1 MDSMTKFNK
10 KPITINEL
18 LKWKNNQKINPRTN
32 RKISKEGDL
41 YKYLSIEYNKH
52 FPQINDETK
61 NKETI
66 QIRKDYKLEDSVDDK
81 DPITLNIFW
90 KIENGIKVV
99 VYENMNDLIFYKDS
113 HNLLRCFEKETLEY
127 LKAHKISKH
136 PVTQDEIPKEIFE
149 LVIEK
154 NLEEERKQMS
164 ISEKAFEVFQKFSTL
179 SIFIDSEWFLDLD
192 KNKLKKFHYE
202 ASSFYKENLS
212 DSQRTNISIDADKL
226 FNLSENEIDK
236 LTLEQC
242 QLYMLNNID
251 ILLEVK
257 KEELKYFINYIL
269 IGALGI
275 VIPTIRDL
283 YPDFSFSFSV

>member
-10 KPITINEL
+10 KPITVNEL
-18 LKWKNNQKINPRTN
+18 LKWKNNPKINPRTN

-52 FPQINDETK
+52 FPQMKAESE
-61 NKETI
+61 NKENV

-90 KIENGIKVV
+90 KIQNGIKVV

-149 LVIEK
+149 LVVEK

-164 ISEKAFEVFQKFSTL
+164 VSEKAFEVFQKFSTL
-179 SIFIDSEWFLDLD
+179 SIFIDSEWFMDLD

-212 DSQRTNISIDADKL
+212 ESQRSYISDEDKL

-236 LTLEQC
+236 LTLEKC

>member
-1 MDSMTKFNK
+1 MYSMTKFNK
-10 KPITINEL
+10 NPITVNEL
-18 LKWKNNQKINPRTN
+18 LKWKNNPKINPRTN
-32 RKISKEGDL
+32 RKISKDGEL
-41 YKYLSIEYNKH
+41 YKYLSNEYNKH
-52 FPQINDETK
+52 FPQIKVNVDL
-61 NKETI
+61 
-66 QIRKDYKLEDSVDDK
+66 RKDYKLEDSVDDK

-90 KIENGIKVV
+90 KLQNNIKIV

-113 HNLLRCFEKETLEY
+113 HNLLRFFEKETLEY

-149 LVIEK
+149 LVVEK

-164 ISEKAFEVFQKFSTL
+164 VSEKAFEVFQKFSTL
-179 SIFIDSEWFLDLD
+179 SIFIDSEWFMDLD

-226 FNLSENEIDK
+226 FKLSDNEIDK
-236 LTLEQC
+236 LTLEEA
-242 QLYMLNNID
+242 QLYMLNNIN

>member
-1 MDSMTKFNK
+1 MDIMAKFNK

-18 LKWKNNQKINPRTN
+18 LKWNNNPKINPRTN
-32 RKISKEGDL
+32 RKISKNGEL
-41 YKYLSIEYNKH
+41 YKYLSSEYIKNFPKIKEDVKH
-52 FPQINDETK
+52 Y
-61 NKETI
+61 
-66 QIRKDYKLEDSVDDK
+66 RLEDSVDDK
-81 DPITLNIFW
+81 DPITLNLFW
-90 KIENGIKVV
+90 KIENNVKVI
-99 VYENMNDLIFYKDS
+99 VYEKLDALIFYKDS
-113 HNLLRCFEKETLEY
+113 HNLLRCFEKESLEY

-154 NLEEERKQMS
+154 NLEEERKQMTV
-164 ISEKAFEVFQKFSTL
+164 SEKAFEVFQKFSTL
-179 SIFIDSEWFLDLD
+179 SIFIDSEWFLVLD

-202 ASSFYKENLS
+202 ASSFYTENLS
-212 DSQRTNISIDADKL
+212 KSQRSDIGIDADKL
-226 FNLSENEIDK
+226 FKLSDYEIDE
-236 LTLEQC
+236 LTLEETQI
-242 QLYMLNNID
+242 YMLNNIN

-283 YPDFSFSFSV
+283 YPDFSFSFSF

>member
-1 MDSMTKFNK
+1 MAKYNK

-18 LKWKNNQKINPRTN
+18 LIWKKNPKINPRTN
-32 RKISKEGDL
+32 RKISKNGDL
-41 YKYLSIEYNKH
+41 YKYLTEEYNKH
-52 FPQINDETK
+52 FLQNLSD
-61 NKETI
+61 NN
-66 QIRKDYKLEDSVDDK
+66 YKLEDSVDDK

-90 KIENGIKVV
+90 KIQNGVKVV
-99 VYENMNDLIFYKDS
+99 IYENKNDLIFYKDS

-149 LVIEK
+149 LIVEK
-154 NLEEERKQMS
+154 NLEEERKQMTV
-164 ISEKAFEVFQKFSTL
+164 SEKAFEVFQKFSTL
-179 SIFIDSEWFLDLD
+179 SIFIDSEWFLELD
-192 KNKLKKFHYE
+192 KIKLKKFHYE
-202 ASSFYKENLS
+202 ASSFYTENLTK
-212 DSQRTNISIDADKL
+212 SQRSDIGTDANKL
-226 FNLSENEIDK
+226 FILSDKEIDK
-236 LTLEQC
+236 LNFEET
-242 QLYMLNNID
+242 QLYMLDNIN

-283 YPDFSFSFSV
+283 YPDFSFSFNVE

>member
-1 MDSMTKFNK
+1 MYSMTKFNK
-10 KPITINEL
+10 NPITVNEL
-18 LKWKNNQKINPRTN
+18 LKWKNNPKINPRTN
-32 RKISKEGDL
+32 RKISKDGEL
-41 YKYLSIEYNKH
+41 YKYLSNEYNKH
-52 FPQINDETK
+52 FPQIKVNVDL
-61 NKETI
+61 
-66 QIRKDYKLEDSVDDK
+66 RKDYKLEDSVDDK

-90 KIENGIKVV
+90 KLQNNIKIV

-275 VIPTIRDL
+275 VIPTISDL

>member
-10 KPITINEL
+10 NPITVNEL
-18 LKWKNNQKINPRTN
+18 LKWKNNSKINPRTN
-32 RKISKEGDL
+32 RKISKDGDL
-41 YKYLSIEYNKH
+41 YKFFSSEYDKH
-52 FPQINDETK
+52 FPLI
-61 NKETI
+61 KEESEKKENL
-66 QIRKDYKLEDSVDDK
+66 QIRKDYKLEDSIDDK

-90 KIENGIKVV
+90 KIENGMKVV

-164 ISEKAFEVFQKFSTL
+164 VSEKAFEVFQKFSTL
-179 SIFIDSEWFLDLD
+179 SIFIDSEWFMDLD

-202 ASSFYKENLS
+202 ASSFYRENLS
-212 DSQRTNISIDADKL
+212 DSQRFNIIDADKL
-226 FNLSENEIDK
+226 FNLSDKEIDK
-236 LTLEQC
+236 LNLEQC

>member
-10 KPITINEL
+10 KPITVNEL

-32 RKISKEGDL
+32 RKISKDGDL
-41 YKYLSIEYNKH
+41 YKFLSSEYNKH
-52 FPQINDETK
+52 FPQM
-61 NKETI
+61 KEEDKKDLKLENRT
-66 QIRKDYKLEDSVDDK
+66 DYKLEDSVDDK

-90 KIENGIKVV
+90 KIQNGIKVV

-149 LVIEK
+149 LVVEK

-164 ISEKAFEVFQKFSTL
+164 VSEKAFEVFQKFSTL

-202 ASSFYKENLS
+202 ACSFYKENLS

-226 FNLSENEIDK
+226 FNLSDNEIDK
-236 LTLEQC
+236 LTLEKC

>member
-10 KPITINEL
+10 NPITVNEL
-18 LKWKNNQKINPRTN
+18 LKWKNNPKINPRTN
-32 RKISKEGDL
+32 RKISKDGEL
-41 YKYLSIEYNKH
+41 YKYLSNEYNKH
-52 FPQINDETK
+52 FPQIKVNVDL
-61 NKETI
+61 
-66 QIRKDYKLEDSVDDK
+66 RKYYKLEDSIDDK

-90 KIENGIKVV
+90 KIQNGTKVV
-99 VYENMNDLIFYKDS
+99 IYENINDLIFYKDS

-149 LVIEK
+149 LVVEK

-164 ISEKAFEVFQKFSTL
+164 VSEKAFEVFQKFSTL

-236 LTLEQC
+236 LSLEHC